1 MHFGRLPSRWTTSS
15 PALHAWYLAVCVDA
29 IEWVELPSAFGM
41 PQYADGGMMASKPY
55 IASGK

>member
-1 MHFGRLPSRWTTSS
+1 
-15 PALHAWYLAVCVDA
+15 VDA

-41 PQYADGGMMASKPY
+41 SQYAVGGMMASKPY